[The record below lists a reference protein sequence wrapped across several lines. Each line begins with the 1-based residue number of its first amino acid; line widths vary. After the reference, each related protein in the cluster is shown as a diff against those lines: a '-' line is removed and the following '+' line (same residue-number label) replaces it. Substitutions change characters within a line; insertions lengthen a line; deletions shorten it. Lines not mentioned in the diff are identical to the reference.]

1 MQVSLGR
8 SVYLAI
14 LTPQQ
19 FLGSQSFHHLSL
31 ARVRKPCDAS
41 QPSARQRI
49 CNPPT
54 VPLSHQQCAC
64 NICSELSHEAMSVHD
79 GRCVP
84 SLVRFS
90 CNVSL
95 RTISQLVSSMRTM
108 TKHSLLFATAID
120 ETARYDLMLARER
133 SSPNSLLGSE
143 LDASNEPFVSSLKD
157 PTPVNDSLFLN
168 FF

>member
-84 SLVRFS
+84 SLVIYS
-90 CNVSL
+90 NVQQKYS
-95 RTISQLVSSMRTM
+95 RVQ
-108 TKHSLLFATAID
+108 HS
-120 ETARYDLMLARER
+120 TARTHRFDVWCMQYSKYSRYSRYSNTALYSKLDVPPELMVL
-133 SSPNSLLGSE
+133 S
-143 LDASNEPFVSSLKD
+143 
-157 PTPVNDSLFLN
+157 
-168 FF
+168 